1 MWFHMKGKHM
11 KTLMIST
18 ALALALGLSGG
29 AIALPQV
36 TSSLVK
42 APALEI
48 TLQAETSLEHATDFY
63 QGDYLLGARTSLI
76 SLTESDLYTGQ
87 GGAAVTAMRW
97 VTH

>member
-1 MWFHMKGKHM
+1 M

-18 ALALALGLSGG
+18 ALALALGLSSG
-29 AIALPQV
+29 AAALTQE

-48 TLQAETSLEHATDFY
+48 TLQAETSLVHAVDFY
-63 QGDYLLGARTSLI
+63 QGDYMAGANSNLKN
-76 SLTESDLYTGQ
+76 LTESDLYTGQ
-87 GGAAVTAMRW
+87 GGAAVTVMRW